1 MLQETFHITDKQK
14 ERASKYIVLTG
25 DDFTDYQSI
34 VMLEILRQNILKGT
48 SNDISKYNLL
58 EAYKTSLVWTV
69 NMRSLQSLLS
79 LRLNKS
85 ALWEFQDLCC
95 KIVQALPKDHLFLV
109 EDIVKEQINGNE
121 RIKEL
126 IKVFD

>member
-1 MLQETFHITDKQK
+1 MKNGLIRELKVDSKLLSKKTV

-58 EAYKTSLVWTV
+58 EAYKTSLVWTI
-69 NMRSLQSLLS
+69 NARSLQNFLA
-79 LRLNKS
+79 LRSSKA
-85 ALWEFQDLCC
+85 ALWEIRDLANT
-95 KIVQALPKDHLFLV
+95 IYEALPEDHKFLFKDCIH
-109 EDIVKEQINGNE
+109 ESAN
-121 RIKEL
+121 
-126 IKVFD
+126 